1 MQLLLEAPIT
11 PDQVNKFLLP
21 RDNQVSIFYD
31 KKWLSVEP
39 VRVQEIDGEDYLIAF
54 EVSNPQ
60 ATTPVRYELKKI
72 TNWNVLSKKSADR
85 AKKEKEK
92 EVVKIKAPGGD
103 KIKASIVNKRVV
115 SFNYKGDK
123 ENEPGVREK
132 VAIVAEGTRKG
143 RRYIRAYQKEGAT
156 YRGNLPTDNKEYRPM
171 PGWRFFRVDRID
183 MGTYKEIGDNF
194 YAPGT
199 DPNSVPKDAII
210 IPDNYNPSGDRGL
223 TSVNTIVKFN
233 ESNNPPIT
241 KGKKKLQENKIIS
254 AILEAVRIL

>member
-21 RDNQVSIFYD
+21 KDNQVSIFYD
-31 KKWLSVEP
+31 KKWISVEP

-85 AKKEKEK
+85 AKKEKQK
-92 EVVKIKAPGGD
+92 GVVKIKSEKN
-103 KIKASIVNKRVV
+103 KIVDSIVNKRYVK
-115 SFNYKGDK
+115 FYYKGDK
-123 ENEPGVREK
+123 ENKPGYRTSVQPVCYGVTNGKKYLR
-132 VAIVAEGTRKG
+132 AWQDEGD
-143 RRYIRAYQKEGAT
+143 T
-156 YRGNLPTDNKEYRPM
+156 YRGKLPKDNEEYRPM
-171 PGWRFFRVDRID
+171 PGWRFFREDRIS
-183 MGTYKEIGDNF
+183 MNTYQETGKNF
-194 YAPGT
+194 T
-199 DPNSVPKDAII
+199 VPPRAD
-210 IPDNYNPSGDRGL
+210 YNPSGDKHIND
-223 TSVNTIVKFN
+223 VIAIAKFDN
-233 ESNNPPIT
+233 DEKPPPAPEEPKAPAPT